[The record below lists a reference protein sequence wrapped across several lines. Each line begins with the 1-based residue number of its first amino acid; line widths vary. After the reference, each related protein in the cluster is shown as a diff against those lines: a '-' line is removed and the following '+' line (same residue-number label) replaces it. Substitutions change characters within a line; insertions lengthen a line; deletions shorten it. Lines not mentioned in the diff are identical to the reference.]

1 MDELNE
7 LTNRIST
14 VHISSESDDTEN
26 DIFMMKSLRDVI
38 SKIQI

>member
-7 LTNRIST
+7 LTDRISA
-14 VHISSESDDTEN
+14 VHISLDNKTDQ
-26 DIFMMKSLRDVI
+26 DIFVMKSLRDVI

>member
-7 LTNRIST
+7 LTDK
-14 VHISSESDDTEN
+14 ISSIHIEEKPKEE
-26 DIFMMKSLRDVI
+26 DIFVMKSLRDVI